1 MNKHDGFNI
10 KRFESLSIALIDQIE
25 SNVCVDEHNDKDVG
39 NDESN
44 YDKETKTPNVA
55 GIYKASITFF
65 YSKLQQSYTIDIKV
79 T

>member
-39 NDESN
+39 NDENN
-44 YDKETKTPNVA
+44 YDKETKTPNVS
-55 GIYKASITFF
+55 GIYKASITFL